1 MILIISMALIGLAAL
16 LTVVRLLRGPTAFD
30 RLVASDVLSVISAAF
45 MAVYSVS
52 TSSIFFMD
60 VAIVDVIIGF
70 IGVVMIARFLQ
81 GVLK

>member
-16 LTVVRLLRGPTAFD
+16 LTVIRLLRGPSAFD

-45 MAVYSVS
+45 MAVFSVFS
-52 TSSIFFMD
+52 GSIFFID